1 MVQAL
6 AGDAGTMPASM
17 HAIDDLRALTG
28 PQKAAVL
35 VLSLSEDQA
44 SKIFGLMDDDEIKE
58 ISQAMA
64 SLGTISSDTAEH
76 LYSEFFDQ
84 VASSGSLLGTF
95 EGTERLLLKTLGKER
110 VDMIMEEIRG
120 PAGRTMWDKLGNVN
134 EEILAAYLK
143 NEYPQTV
150 AVVMTKIRPD
160 HAARVLTCLPEE
172 FALEVIGRM
181 LRMEAVQRDVLDSV
195 ERTLRTEFMSNLART
210 NRRDAHELIADIFN
224 NLDRQAE
231 TRFMTALE
239 DRNRDSAERIKALM
253 FTFED
258 LGKLPPEGIQTLL
271 RQIEKDKLGLALK
284 GANDAIKELF
294 FQNMSERAGKIL
306 REDMENMGPVRL
318 KDVDAA
324 QMTMV
329 MTAKELAAQGEIVI
343 SDNKGEDEL
352 IY

>member
-1 MVQAL
+1 
-6 AGDAGTMPASM
+6 M

-258 LGKLPPEGIQTLL
+258 LGKLPPEGVQTLL
-271 RQIEKDKLGLALK
+271 RQIEKDKLGLALVVADDDLALRGQFLGGHDHRHLGGVDVLQAHRPHVLHILAQDLP
-284 GANDAIKELF
+284 GAFGHVLEKQFLDGVVGAL
-294 FQNMSERAGKIL
+294 
-306 REDMENMGPVRL
+306 
-318 KDVDAA
+318 
-324 QMTMV
+324 
-329 MTAKELAAQGEIVI
+329 QGEA
-343 SDNKGEDEL
+343 EL
-352 IY
+352 VLLDLA